1 MTSPFKT
8 VAALGMASAVLAG
21 CNLESAGSG
30 TGTLSLDITDA
41 PVDEA
46 VAVNVVFEGVIIQ
59 SAADNR
65 IEITYDEPKTIN
77 LLDLQGGETAALLE
91 GETLAAGDYEW
102 IRLKLDADEGTGS
115 SNIEIGPGPNEGTYS
130 LTVPSGQQTGLKLV
144 KGFTI
149 PANGSASFTI
159 DFDLRKSVIKTG
171 NGQYKLKPTLRL
183 VDNTTVGAI
192 SGTVAEATI
201 DAINADEAGACD
213 AGMAV
218 YVYEG
223 SDVMADDV
231 GSAGSVPITTAMVEQ
246 QGSGELGY
254 TAAFLVEG
262 DYTSAFTCDA
272 ELDDPE
278 GDDDLSFTGTQNVT
292 VSADATSQADF

>member
-1 MTSPFKT
+1 MMSPFKT

-21 CNLESAGSG
+21 CNLDTSG
-30 TGTLSLDITDA
+30 TGTLSLDVTDA

-46 VAVNVVFEGVIIQ
+46 VSVNVVFEGVVIQ
-59 SAADNR
+59 SATEGR

-77 LLDLQGGETAALLE
+77 LLDLQGGETEALLE
-91 GETLAAGDYEW
+91 GETLSAGDYQW

-115 SNIEIGPGPNEGTYS
+115 SSIEIGPGPNEGTYS
-130 LTVPSGQQTGLKLV
+130 LTVPSGSQTGLKLV

-159 DFDLRKSVIKTG
+159 DFDLRKSVVKTG
-171 NGQYKLKPTLRL
+171 DDRYILKPTLRL

-201 DAINADEAGACD
+201 DAINAEEDGACE

-223 SDVMADDV
+223 ADVTADNV
-231 GSAGSVPITTAMVEQ
+231 GGAGSVPVTTAMVEPQ
-246 QGSGELGY
+246 ESGEFGY

-262 DYTSAFTCDA
+262 DYTAAFTCDA
-272 ELDDPE
+272 ELDEPE
-278 GDDDLSFTGTQNVT
+278 GDEELSFTGSQNVSVT
-292 VSADATSQADF
+292 ADATTQANF